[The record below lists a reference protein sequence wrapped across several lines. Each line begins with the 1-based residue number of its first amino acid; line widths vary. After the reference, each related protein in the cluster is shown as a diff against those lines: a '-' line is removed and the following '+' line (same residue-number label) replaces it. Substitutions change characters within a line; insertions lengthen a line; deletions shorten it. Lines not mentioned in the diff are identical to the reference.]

1 MSKKLEI
8 NLFGKT
14 LKNPVMPAAGGF
26 GFGIEQI
33 EEVDIKKLG
42 AIVTKSITLNERLG
56 NN

>member
-42 AIVTKSITLNERLG
+42 AIVTKSITLTERLG